1 MKLSEYS
8 KKKGI
13 SYKTAY
19 LHFTKGLIKDAYQS
33 ETGAIFVKEEDV
45 SWKDE
50 LIALQRG
57 KIKLLE
63 CEIERLNVL
72 VSHTLITPPKKD
84 Y

>member
-1 MKLSEYS
+1 MKLSEYA

-33 ETGAIFVKEEDV
+33 ESGAIFVKEEDT

-50 LIALQRG
+50 LITLQRE
-57 KIKLLE
+57 KINRLEEENAKL
-63 CEIERLNVL
+63 RDNNG
-72 VSHTLITPPKKD
+72 
-84 Y
+84 